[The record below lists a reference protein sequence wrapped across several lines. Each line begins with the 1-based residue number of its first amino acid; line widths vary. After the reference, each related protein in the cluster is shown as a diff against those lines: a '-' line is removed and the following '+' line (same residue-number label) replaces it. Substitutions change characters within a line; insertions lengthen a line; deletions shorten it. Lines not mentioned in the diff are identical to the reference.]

1 MYEIII
7 LLLLNIKEC
16 RVMSYNPIYSFLK
29 TQYIVKCYTER
40 ESTNTQKSG
49 RIKIIKPER
58 ENDYEV
64 Q

>member
-40 ESTNTQKSG
+40 AVDKHP
-49 RIKIIKPER
+49 KIWYNKTGKGKR
-58 ENDYEV
+58 L
-64 Q
+64 